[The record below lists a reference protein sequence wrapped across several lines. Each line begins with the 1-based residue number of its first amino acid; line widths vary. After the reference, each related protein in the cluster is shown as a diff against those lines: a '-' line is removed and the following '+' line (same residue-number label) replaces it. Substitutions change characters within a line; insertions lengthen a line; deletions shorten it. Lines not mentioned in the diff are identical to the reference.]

1 MKIIL
6 NKKIQQR
13 KKKRIKKKRKKR
25 KTKRK
30 NKDKKKLTLRDC
42 QHTTAN
48 NFGHA

>member
-13 KKKRIKKKRKKR
+13 KRKRKKR

-30 NKDKKKLTLRDC
+30 NKDKKKFTLRDC
-42 QHTTAN
+42 QHTTTN

>member
-13 KKKRIKKKRKKR
+13 KKKRKKR

-30 NKDKKKLTLRDC
+30 NKDKKKFTLRDC
-42 QHTTAN
+42 QHTTTN

>member
-13 KKKRIKKKRKKR
+13 KKKRKKR

-42 QHTTAN
+42 QHTTTN